1 MCLPK
6 KTVIQYKNA
15 IEELKLVEL
24 EWKNLDKAVKKDFV
38 NVELY
43 KSDKLSYYDCLLNE
57 AYSSASSFYPNA
69 DLVRQLNNIIQPFI
83 FLFNPAAI
91 LIAAG
96 FLII

>member
-15 IEELKLVEL
+15 IEEVKQKLKLVEL

-57 AYSSASSFYPNA
+57 AYSSTSRFYPNT
-69 DLVRQLNNIIQPFI
+69 DLVRQLRK
-83 FLFNPAAI
+83 LF
-91 LIAAG
+91 AG
-96 FLII
+96 I

>member
-43 KSDKLSYYDCLLNE
+43 KSDKLSCRDKN
-57 AYSSASSFYPNA
+57 FK
-69 DLVRQLNNIIQPFI
+69 RT
-83 FLFNPAAI
+83 FL
-91 LIAAG
+91 
-96 FLII
+96 

>member
-43 KSDKLSYYDCLLNE
+43 KSDKLSYYDC
-57 AYSSASSFYPNA
+57 
-69 DLVRQLNNIIQPFI
+69 QT
-83 FLFNPAAI
+83 
-91 LIAAG
+91 G
-96 FLII
+96 

>member
-15 IEELKLVEL
+15 IEEVKQKLKLVEL

-57 AYSSASSFYPNA
+57 AYSSASSFYPNT
-69 DLVRQLNNIIQPFI
+69 DLVRQLRK
-83 FLFNPAAI
+83 LF
-91 LIAAG
+91 AG
-96 FLII
+96 I

>member
-1 MCLPK
+1 MCLPQ

-15 IEELKLVEL
+15 IEEVKQKLKLVEL

-57 AYSSASSFYPNA
+57 AYSSASSFYPNT
-69 DLVRQLNNIIQPFI
+69 DLVRQLRK
-83 FLFNPAAI
+83 LF
-91 LIAAG
+91 AG
-96 FLII
+96 I

>member
-43 KSDKLSYYDCLLNE
+43 KNDDINYYDCLLNE
-57 AYSSASSFYPNA
+57 AYSSASSFYPNI
-69 DLVRQLNNIIQPFI
+69 DLVRQLRK
-83 FLFNPAAI
+83 LF
-91 LIAAG
+91 AG
-96 FLII
+96 I

>member
-15 IEELKLVEL
+15 IEEVKQKLKLVEL

-69 DLVRQLNNIIQPFI
+69 DLVRQLRK
-83 FLFNPAAI
+83 LF
-91 LIAAG
+91 AG
-96 FLII
+96 I

>member
-15 IEELKLVEL
+15 IEEVKQKLKLVEL

-57 AYSSASSFYPNA
+57 AYSSASSFYPNT
-69 DLVRQLNNIIQPFI
+69 DLVRRLRK
-83 FLFNPAAI
+83 LF
-91 LIAAG
+91 AG
-96 FLII
+96 I

>member
-15 IEELKLVEL
+15 IEEVKQKLKLVEL

-69 DLVRQLNNIIQPFI
+69 DLVGQLRK
-83 FLFNPAAI
+83 LF
-91 LIAAG
+91 AG
-96 FLII
+96 I

>member
-15 IEELKLVEL
+15 IEEVKQKLKLVEL

-43 KSDKLSYYDCLLNE
+43 KNDDIHCYDCLLNE
-57 AYSSASSFYPNA
+57 AYSSASSFYPNI
-69 DLVRQLNNIIQPFI
+69 DLVRQLRK
-83 FLFNPAAI
+83 LF
-91 LIAAG
+91 AG
-96 FLII
+96 I